1 MRCMLHISEPAIG
14 DGTEVIFS
22 EEGTGLK
29 RWLETSG
36 WKIGKIAYLR
46 KNSDLINKIG
56 AVAHLCKIANALKN
70 KL

>member
-29 RWLETSG
+29 RWPETSG
-36 WKIGKIAYLR
+36 KKIGKIAYLR
-46 KNSDLINKIG
+46 RMFENK
-56 AVAHLCKIANALKN
+56 
-70 KL
+70 

>member
-29 RWLETSG
+29 RWPETSG
-36 WKIGKIAYLR
+36 KKIGKIAYLR
-46 KNSDLINKIG
+46 KKFYYGNTYRGCSSPG
-56 AVAHLCKIANALKN
+56 
-70 KL
+70 